1 MNVGLLLRF
10 AGTGW
15 LLLVAAVAQT
25 KLAALSLMSQGLCNW
40 PEPHAQ
46 TCGVGE
52 CAGATAG
59 ALRRCR
65 DWLQR
70 LGAVAVDDQQSQQLG
85 ATTGCGDSASWPE
98 QSPKQSWIGMLS
110 IWPAHSLRH

>member
-1 MNVGLLLRF
+1 MNGGLLLRF

-15 LLLVAAVAQT
+15 LLLVAEVAQT
-25 KLAALSLMSQGLCNW
+25 KLAARSLMSQGLRNW
-40 PEPHAQ
+40 SEPHAQ
-46 TCGVGE
+46 THGVGE

-70 LGAVAVDDQQSQQLG
+70 LGAVAVDDQQSQRLG
-85 ATTGCGDSASWPE
+85 ATTGCGDSAS
-98 QSPKQSWIGMLS
+98 
-110 IWPAHSLRH
+110 